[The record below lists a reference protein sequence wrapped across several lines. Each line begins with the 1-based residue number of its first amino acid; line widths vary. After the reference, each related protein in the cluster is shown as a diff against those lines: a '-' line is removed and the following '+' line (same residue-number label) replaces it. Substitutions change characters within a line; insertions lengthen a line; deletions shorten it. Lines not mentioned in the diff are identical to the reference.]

1 MKKILKSSIL
11 AVAGLVLAINANAK
25 TIENGVLKIATEGT
39 YSPYSYHDKSDKLT
53 GFDVDIAEFETRI
66 CRSPMG
72 CYACSF

>member
-53 GFDVDIAEFETRI
+53 GFDVDIAREVLK
-66 CRSPMG
+66 S
-72 CYACSF
+72 